1 MSGYCLS
8 NCMTFLELAERV
20 LSEVKRP
27 LTANEIWTVATEKG
41 YVRQLNSEGKTPRAT
56 LAAQIYVNAKD
67 NPKSTFSQ
75 TDSSPRKFFL
85 KSQVH
90 QLDLSDKAVS
100 NEESVVKKKRF
111 DFLEKD
117 LHPYL
122 TYYAYYHLHCY
133 TKTIKHSQSSKK
145 EFGEWVHPDIV
156 GCYFPLDDW
165 RQEVYELSSSIGNIS
180 IRLLSFEL
188 KRELSFG
195 NLRESF
201 FQAVSNSSWANQG
214 YLVAAEVSE
223 EEEFRSELSR
233 LSTSFGIGVIKLN
246 LEDPHSSEIVFPAK
260 SREVLDWETINKL
273 TMNSDFKEFIS
284 TVKIDITSKKIHK
297 KEYDPVVDI
306 ETLKRKPGT

>member
-1 MSGYCLS
+1 
-8 NCMTFLELAERV
+8 MTFLELAERV
-20 LSEVKRP
+20 LSEEKRP
-27 LTANEIWTVATEKG
+27 LTANEIWTLATEKG
-41 YVRQLNSEGKTPRAT
+41 FDKQLNSEGKTPWAT
-56 LAAQIYVNAKD
+56 LGAQIYVNAKD
-67 NPKSTFSQ
+67 NPKSPFAQ
-75 TDSSPRKFFL
+75 TDSRPKKFYL
-85 KSQVH
+85 KSQAN
-90 QLDLSDKAVS
+90 QIDLSDTAVS
-100 NEESVVKKKRF
+100 KEPTVAKKKRF

-133 TKTIKHSQSSKK
+133 TKTINHSQSSKK

-156 GCYFPLDDW
+156 GCYFPLDDLK
-165 RQEVYELSSSIGNIS
+165 QEVYELSSSIGNIS

-201 FQAVSNSSWANQG
+201 FQTVSNSSWANES

-246 LEDPHSSEIVFPAK
+246 LEDPHSSEIIFPAK
-260 SREVLDWETINKL
+260 YREALDWETINKL
-273 TMNSDFKEFIS
+273 TMNADFKEFIS
-284 TVKIDITSKKIHK
+284 IVKTDITSKKIHK
-297 KEYDPVVDI
+297 QGI
-306 ETLKRKPGT
+306 